1 MELFTDKNNCCGCT
15 ACKNI
20 CPKNSITMV
29 MDSEG
34 FLYPQIDEKLCVNC
48 GMCKKVC
55 AFQNGYNKNNI
66 IKAYGLKHKNFETRF
81 SSRSGG
87 AFILISDYI
96 LEKGG
101 TVYGAAFNEDFTVS
115 HKRAENKS
123 ERDAFKGSKYV
134 QSEQGDTYA
143 NIKADLKAG
152 KYVMYSGTACQVAG
166 LYGYLKSSNVDCER
180 LYTVDLVCHGVPS
193 NKIWK
198 EFLLNVQKKNKGSKI
213 TNADFRDKTFGWN
226 THFESVWVDDKKV
239 SSKTFAALFYRNDIL
254 RPSCFECKYTNI
266 NRPADYTLADFWGVD
281 KQLSDFN
288 DNKGVS
294 LFLVSSQKGM
304 ELFEQ
309 VKDSADYREVQI
321 ENCTKANPNLRRQ
334 TEKPDDRDVF
344 WQTYYQKG
352 FDKTLSIY
360 NRKIFI
366 SKLKKKL
373 LKK

>member
-1 MELFTDKNNCCGCT
+1 MELFTGKNNCCGCT

-20 CPKNSITMV
+20 CVKNAITME

-34 FLYPQIDEKLCVNC
+34 FLYPQIDKQLCINC

-55 AFQNGYNKNNI
+55 AFQNGYDKKAV
-66 IKAYGLKHKNFETRF
+66 IKAYGLKHKDFETRF

-96 LEKGG
+96 LENGG

-115 HKRAENKS
+115 HKRAESKA

-134 QSEQGDTYA
+134 QSEQGDIFA
-143 NIKADLKAG
+143 SVKVDLEAG
-152 KYVMYSGTACQVAG
+152 RYVMYSGTACQVAG
-166 LYGYLKSSNVDCER
+166 LYEYLKASKVNCSK

-198 EFLLNVQKKNKGSKI
+198 EFLLNVKKNNNGNKI
-213 TNADFRDKTFGWN
+213 TKADFRDKTLGWAS
-226 THFESVWVDDKKV
+226 HFESVWIDGKKIT
-239 SSKTFAALFYRNDIL
+239 SKTFSGLFYKNDIL
-254 RPSCFECKYTNI
+254 RPSCYDCKYTST

-281 KQLSDFN
+281 KQLDDFN

-294 LFLVSSQKGM
+294 LFLISSQKGI

-309 VKDSADYREVQI
+309 VMDNADCREVQI

-334 TEKPDDRDVF
+334 TEKPADRDVF
-344 WQTYYQKG
+344 WQTYYKKG

-366 SKLKKKL
+366 SKVKKKL